1 MSTQLVAVYGSLRE
15 GFGNNRLL
23 GGSKKISTEVLEGE
37 YTMLDLGAF
46 PGVILEGET
55 PITIEVYEV
64 DEPTFQSLDMLEGY
78 PSFYNRDLF
87 KTSVGEA
94 WMYFLE
100 GREGWSNSYVP
111 SGDWTK
117 REVA

>member
-1 MSTQLVAVYGSLRE
+1 MTQLVAVYGSLRE

-23 GGSKKISTEVLEGE
+23 EGSKKVSTEVLEGE

-64 DEPTFQSLDMLEGY
+64 DECTFQSLDMLEGY
-78 PSFYNRDLF
+78 PSFYNRQLF
-87 KTSVGEA
+87 NTSVGDA

-117 REVA
+117 REAA